1 MAIEKVKKILE
12 HLNMIKDEELAKLSY
27 ELDDLMHRLC
37 MEYKISPLVLSSIV
51 IARLSHL
58 NVAAKSVDD
67 YVNLL
72 LTVTNMDFTV
82 LNDKQEPVQVH

>member
-12 HLNMIKDEELAKLSY
+12 HLNMIKDEDLAKLSY

>member
-1 MAIEKVKKILE
+1 
-12 HLNMIKDEELAKLSY
+12 MIKDEDLAKLSY

-72 LTVTNMDFTV
+72 LTVTNMDFTA

>member
-1 MAIEKVKKILE
+1 
-12 HLNMIKDEELAKLSY
+12 MIKDEDLAKLSY

>member
-1 MAIEKVKKILE
+1 
-12 HLNMIKDEELAKLSY
+12 MIKDEELAKLSY

>member
-12 HLNMIKDEELAKLSY
+12 HLNMIKDEDLAKLSY

-82 LNDKQEPVQVH
+82 LNDKQEPIQVH

>member
-1 MAIEKVKKILE
+1 
-12 HLNMIKDEELAKLSY
+12 MIKDEDLAKLSY

-82 LNDKQEPVQVH
+82 LNDKQEPIQVH

>member
-1 MAIEKVKKILE
+1 M
-12 HLNMIKDEELAKLSY
+12 NKDEELAKLSY